1 MTQNYPISGASTQ
14 GTKCLGQTP
23 MPSSFSRFSGFS
35 ICHPIYHENTMLLA
49 TRHVIYSAAVS
60 TEETTTFMLLPSW
73 SINTST
79 NSYASLC
86 RKYPHMCKFVT
97 IPSIQLQYMKVKKKK
112 KKKGKKKK
120 IRATVLSGSLNFCR
134 VWRPVLVMHGYQET
148 SLAVSSSRGPREGCL
163 RQRALRVTH
172 GPLWSSL
179 TCCRR
184 AMVFN
189 FLGSALGSP
198 SSLPSSPLFSWPL
211 GGSAA
216 AVAWQ

>member
-1 MTQNYPISGASTQ
+1 MISPFSMPEEEAMGDSLGRERRKKTLRKDVFKFTDEVTTSVRDSLLKHACSSVALDKDDGIDRRSKKRSSDSFSFGFRFGVLFQSVPLSSIRCLYRRGVSIVVESDTGGASSAS
-14 GTKCLGQTP
+14 TKRRKERRKNRKVFDP
-23 MPSSFSRFSGFS
+23 V
-35 ICHPIYHENTMLLA
+35 
-49 TRHVIYSAAVS
+49 VIDN
-60 TEETTTFMLLPSW
+60 W
-73 SINTST
+73 
-79 NSYASLC
+79 
-86 RKYPHMCKFVT
+86 H
-97 IPSIQLQYMKVKKKK
+97 
-112 KKKGKKKK
+112 
-120 IRATVLSGSLNFCR
+120 
-134 VWRPVLVMHGYQET
+134 VLVMHGYQET

-172 GPLWSSL
+172 GPSWSSL

-184 AMVFN
+184 AVVFN